1 MSSWELIDTA
11 AIPNNGGELRLFKR
25 NQEFV
30 IRIKSS
36 PGDLMSSRT
45 HGSEMRWGN

>member
-30 IRIKSS
+30 IRIKTVSY
-36 PGDLMSSRT
+36 T
-45 HGSEMRWGN
+45 HLTLPTIYSV